1 MSHLQPTQDEQ
12 IIAEL
17 ERDWQRYDSDIAS
30 ILGVSVKEVERL
42 RRKTFTPHYTPYVKR
57 RLAIEADLRVNPDLT
72 DQELAVKHHCSTI
85 TVAKYRAGLGLPKS
99 KNKVRKISEGT
110 HKARA
115 MLESDPMLTD
125 IHISRECGISFAH
138 VARQRDVLGI
148 PRSPQSNRMASRVRG
163 DYDYTR
169 IDADINSN
177 DFTYRV
183 IAIRNEVPY
192 EWVTQRAQ
200 QLGIKKRQRMSPEK
214 YQKILDLLGQENRM
228 TDKKI
233 AVTLGVS
240 SVYVVSEIRRK
251 AGIPRLQPGVVKRE
265 ATNQAMTLLSEPER
279 KSLSQIARESGLT
292 VTTVRKIRN
301 RMIDSLKGASE

>member
-1 MSHLQPTQDEQ
+1 MSEPKPTQDEQ

-99 KNKVRKISEGT
+99 RNKVRKISEGT

-115 MLESDPMLTD
+115 MLKSDPMLTD

-163 DYDYTR
+163 DYDYTK

-265 ATNQAMTLLSEPER
+265 ASNQAMTLLSEPER
-279 KSLSQIARESGLT
+279 KSLSQIARETGLT

>member
-30 ILGVSVKEVERL
+30 ILGVSAKEVERL

-57 RLAIEADLRVNPDLT
+57 RLAIEADLRATPDLT

-115 MLESDPMLTD
+115 MLELDPMLTD

-192 EWVTQRAQ
+192 ERVTQRAQ

-265 ATNQAMTLLSEPER
+265 ASNQAMTLLSEPER
-279 KSLSQIARESGLT
+279 KSLSQIARETGLT

>member
-30 ILGVSVKEVERL
+30 ILGVSAKEVERL

-57 RLAIEADLRVNPDLT
+57 RLAIEADLRATPDLT

-115 MLESDPMLTD
+115 MLELDPMLTD

-265 ATNQAMTLLSEPER
+265 ASNQAMTLLSEPER
-279 KSLSQIARESGLT
+279 KSLSQIARETGLT